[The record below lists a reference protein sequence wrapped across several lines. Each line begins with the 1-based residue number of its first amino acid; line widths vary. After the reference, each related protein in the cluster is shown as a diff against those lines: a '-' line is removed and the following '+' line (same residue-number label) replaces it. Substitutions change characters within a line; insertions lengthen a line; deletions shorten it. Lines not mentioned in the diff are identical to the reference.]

1 MGYSPWDCKELGATK
16 HSTYLILLLIKFF
29 LAMPLGLWELSSL
42 ARIQTYD
49 GTTICSHFGAQENKV
64 SDCFPIYLHEV
75 MGPDDMILVF

>member
-42 ARIQTYD
+42 ARIRTYD
-49 GTTICSHFGAQENKV
+49 GTWAHMVLLWSWQLLASFG
-64 SDCFPIYLHEV
+64 P
-75 MGPDDMILVF
+75 